1 MLGPAFIAFHIVTY
15 IIGEIVKIKKAK
27 RTHTL

>member
-15 IIGEIVKIKKAK
+15 IIGQIVKKAK